1 MKTWDEVTAHRRSK
15 PGYARR
21 IAAEKVEA
29 LREIQEYALV
39 ELRRVLELTQ
49 FELAQRM
56 GVDQPRV
63 SRVETEAD
71 MRLSTLRAYVEA
83 LGGQLKVYAEIP
95 GQEPLPLAL

>member
-1 MKTWDEVTAHRRSK
+1 MKTWDEVTQRRRRS
-15 PGYARR
+15 PRYAER
-21 IAAEKVEA
+21 IAGEKAEA

-39 ELRRVLELTQ
+39 ELRRALELTQ
-49 FELAQRM
+49 FELAQRL
-56 GVDQPRV
+56 GIDQPRV

-83 LGGQLKVYAEIP
+83 LGGQLRMYAEIP